1 MKKIIL
7 LLIVIFCVGSI
18 SAQKVFSV
26 NNQAYADV
34 KVFVV
39 NNQAYADLNVFKVN
53 NQAYAGKNNGSG
65 FL

>member
-18 SAQKVFSV
+18 IINFKHT
-26 NNQAYADV
+26 DV

-39 NNQAYADLNVFKVN
+39 NNQAYADLNVF
-53 NQAYAGKNNGSG
+53 
-65 FL
+65 